1 MKVVSLKWY
10 AVMFS
15 LLLLSA
21 WGNKLQYDKNDKL
34 QDEIV
39 QLNKDKQGLDDTI
52 LKLQE
57 MVEESKASCK
67 ANISQAIELTNK
79 TNALSCQGQGLNA
92 KIDSMSK
99 NKANKAVSFDVL
111 AKPMQ
116 QTSEKGDRGGNEDG
130 SPRLADLDDVIP
142 DCGELCRVLDAAYS
156 AAKGIDSSK

>member
-67 ANISQAIELTNK
+67 ANISQAI
-79 TNALSCQGQGLNA
+79 
-92 KIDSMSK
+92 
-99 NKANKAVSFDVL
+99 
-111 AKPMQ
+111 
-116 QTSEKGDRGGNEDG
+116 
-130 SPRLADLDDVIP
+130 
-142 DCGELCRVLDAAYS
+142 
-156 AAKGIDSSK
+156 